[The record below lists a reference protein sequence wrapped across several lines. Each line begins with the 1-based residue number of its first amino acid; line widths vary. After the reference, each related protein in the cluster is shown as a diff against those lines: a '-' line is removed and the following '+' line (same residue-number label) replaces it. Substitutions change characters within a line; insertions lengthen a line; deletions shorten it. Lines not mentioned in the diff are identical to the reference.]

1 MLTEKDRKRVDGHV
15 LNFTK
20 AWASS
25 QAMGYKSHALSIAAY
40 DSQEDF
46 DRCRPG
52 DAGQPFEDHNDFM
65 AEIVKGLTVNGVPT
79 EIVMF
84 HWAEFDKWLAGRP
97 ITQDTRSQFAAYL
110 SSQKRKKAS

>member
-1 MLTEKDRKRVDGHV
+1 MPGHI
-15 LNFTK
+15 LNFTE

-25 QAMGYKSHALSIAAY
+25 QAMGYKSHALSIPAY

-65 AEIVKGLTVNGVPT
+65 SEIVKGLSMNGVPT
-79 EIVMF
+79 EIVAF
-84 HWAEFDKWLAGRP
+84 HWEEFDKWLAGRP
-97 ITQDTRSQFAAYL
+97 VEPSTRSQFAAHL
-110 SSQKRKKAS
+110 SSQKQKKAS